1 MVVFGLRVAVLDQK
15 RCKSKDCGKECIKF
29 CPVVRSGVDCIYLK
43 VPGMKYPHIVESLCI
58 GCGICTKKCPFKA
71 LGVIN
76 LPEELKNDCTHRYGK
91 DAFVLFRLPPLMPGK
106 IVGLIGPNGAGKTTA
121 LKILAGE
128 IKLNLGDYEN
138 PPEWD
143 EIITYFRGSELQGYF
158 QKLSEKELRVIAKPQ
173 YIAELPK
180 IISGQVSELL
190 EKVDERGLLSEVKE
204 KLNLGKFWD
213 RDIQVLSGGELQRV
227 SIAAAYLRDRDV
239 YLFDEPSSFLDVR
252 ERLEMAKLIRQLA
265 EKENKIVGVVE
276 HDLTICDYITDF
288 VCILYGVPG
297 VYGIVSHVHN
307 TNAGLNLYLNGELPD
322 ENIRFR
328 DEAIAFNLIPE
339 ATEGWTASEH
349 LLDYPELTTTLGDF
363 TLTIAA
369 GVINRGEVIGI
380 IGRNGLGKTTML
392 TLLSE
397 YANQIEKE
405 QEEQDRLE
413 KEQVEKERLEKQQA
427 KEEFEEIPTEIEEEA
442 EEMQNNK
449 QEFKDEPKGEEKTDQ
464 DKIPLSKEDFKKF
477 RLKIAL
483 KPQHIKAD
491 YDGTVEQLLREVAG
505 KSFHTSIYRAEIIK
519 PLGLENLLD
528 HYIKELSGGELQKT
542 YIAETLSHLDANL
555 IFMDEPSAFLDSE
568 ARLNVTK
575 AIRRNIKN
583 RKIAAFIV
591 EHDILCVD
599 FMSDSLIVFSG
610 EPGKQG
616 FASAPANLRFGMN
629 KFLKDVAVTFRRDAK
644 SLRPR
649 VNKMGSELDRKQKAM
664 GEYYFI
670 DIKK

>member
-1 MVVFGLRVAVLDQK
+1 M
-15 RCKSKDCGKECIKF
+15 
-29 CPVVRSGVDCIYLK
+29 
-43 VPGMKYPHIVESLCI
+43 
-58 GCGICTKKCPFKA
+58 
-71 LGVIN
+71 
-76 LPEELKNDCTHRYGK
+76 PEELKTDTTHRYGK
-91 DAFVLFRLPPLMPGK
+91 DSFVLFRLPPLMPGK
-106 IVGLIGPNGAGKTTA
+106 IVGIIGPNGAGKTTA
-121 LKILAGE
+121 LKIFSGE

-138 PPEWD
+138 PPDWD
-143 EIITYFRGSELQGYF
+143 EIIKYFRGSELQAYF
-158 QKLSEKELRVIAKPQ
+158 QKLSEKQLRVIAKPQ

-180 IISGQVSELL
+180 IVSGQVSDLL
-190 EKVDERGLLSEVKE
+190 EKVDERGLLSDVKE
-204 KLNLGKFWD
+204 RLSLEKFWD
-213 RDIQVLSGGELQRV
+213 RDIKVLSGGELQRV

-307 TNAGLNLYLNGELPD
+307 SNAGLNLYLRGELPD

-339 ATEGWTASEH
+339 ATEGWTSSEK
-349 LLDYPELTTTLGDF
+349 LLEYPELTTTLGDF
-363 TLTIAA
+363 TLQVAA
-369 GVINRGEVIGI
+369 GVINRGEVIVI
-380 IGRNGLGKTTML
+380 VGRNGLGKTTML
-392 TLLSE
+392 DLLSE
-397 YANQIEKE
+397 YAKRIE
-405 QEEQDRLE
+405 EEQLE
-413 KEQVEKERLEKQQA
+413 EERLEREQKERERQEREQAELDELNKEESEEENLETIQA
-427 KEEFEEIPTEIEEEA
+427 KKEESEREQDNQ
-442 EEMQNNK
+442 QNPEK
-449 QEFKDEPKGEEKTDQ
+449 EPESQEKSEQAQIF
-464 DKIPLSKEDFKKF
+464 LSKEDLKKF
-477 RLKIAL
+477 RLKIAI
-483 KPQHIKAD
+483 KPQHLKAD
-491 YDGTVEQLLREVAG
+491 YDGTVEQLLRGVAG
-505 KSFHTSIYRAEIIK
+505 KAFHTSIYRAEIIK

-528 HYIKELSGGELQKT
+528 HYIRELSGGELQKT
-542 YIAETLSHLDANL
+542 YIAEALSHLDANL

-568 ARLNVTK
+568 ARLSVTK
-575 AIRRNIKN
+575 TIKRNIKN

-616 FASAPANLRFGMN
+616 FASAPVNLRYGMN
-629 KFLKDVAVTFRRDAK
+629 KFLKDVEVTFRRDPK

>member
-1 MVVFGLRVAVLDQK
+1 MRT
-15 RCKSKDCGKECIKF
+15 
-29 CPVVRSGVDCIYLK
+29 GVDCIYLK
-43 VPGMKYPHIVESLCI
+43 VPGMKYPHLVESLCT
-58 GCGICTKKCPFKA
+58 GCGICTKKCQFKA
-71 LGVIN
+71 LGIVN
-76 LPEELKNDCTHRYGK
+76 LPEELKTDSTHRYGR
-91 DAFVLFRLPPLMPGK
+91 DSFVLFRLPPLMPGK
-106 IVGLIGPNGAGKTTA
+106 IVGIIGPNGAGKTTA
-121 LKILAGE
+121 LKILSGE

-138 PPEWD
+138 PPDWD
-143 EIITYFRGSELQGYF
+143 EIIKYFRGSELQAYF
-158 QKLSEKELRVIAKPQ
+158 QKLSENQLRVIAKPQ
-173 YIAELPK
+173 YIADLPK
-180 IISGQVSELL
+180 IISGQVSDLL
-190 EKVDERGLLSEVKE
+190 EKVDERGLLREVKE
-204 KLNLGKFWD
+204 KLNLTKFWD
-213 RDIQVLSGGELQRV
+213 RDIKVLSGGELQRV

-307 TNAGLNLYLNGELPD
+307 TNAGLNLYLHGELPD

-328 DEAIAFNLIPE
+328 DEIIAFSLIPE
-339 ATEGWTASEH
+339 ATDGWTASEK

-363 TLTIAA
+363 TLKIAA

-380 IGRNGLGKTTML
+380 VGRNGLGKTTML
-392 TLLSE
+392 SLLSG
-397 YANQIEKE
+397 YATRIEEEQLESERKEKE
-405 QEEQDRLE
+405 QAEKEKLEREQAEEERLEREQAEEEESEEEQIKEGELE
-413 KEQVEKERLEKQQA
+413 NSEGEEEKVDEEQNNQQAPETKTESQEKVEKERKSLS
-427 KEEFEEIPTEIEEEA
+427 
-442 EEMQNNK
+442 
-449 QEFKDEPKGEEKTDQ
+449 QED
-464 DKIPLSKEDFKKF
+464 LKKF
-477 RLKIAL
+477 RLKIAV
-483 KPQHIKAD
+483 KPQYIKAD
-491 YDGTVEQLLREVAG
+491 YDGTVEQLLRDVAG
-505 KSFHTSIYRAEIIK
+505 KAFHTSIYRAEIIK

-568 ARLNVTK
+568 ARLVVTK
-575 AIRRNIKN
+575 MIKRNIKN
-583 RKIAAFIV
+583 RKISAFIV

-616 FASAPANLRFGMN
+616 FASAPVNLRFGMN
-629 KFLKDVAVTFRRDAK
+629 KFLKDVEVTFRRDAK

>member
-1 MVVFGLRVAVLDQK
+1 MVRT
-15 RCKSKDCGKECIKF
+15 
-29 CPVVRSGVDCIYLK
+29 GVDCIYLK
-43 VPGMKYPHIVESLCI
+43 IPGMKYPHLVESLCT

-71 LGVIN
+71 LSIVN
-76 LPEELKNDCTHRYGK
+76 LPEELKSDCVHRYAK
-91 DAFVLFRLPPLMPGK
+91 DSFVLFRLPPLMPGR
-106 IVGLIGPNGAGKTTA
+106 IVGIIGPNGAGKTTA
-121 LKILAGE
+121 LKILSGE

-138 PPEWD
+138 PPDWD
-143 EIITYFRGSELQGYF
+143 EIIKYFRGSELQAYF
-158 QKLSEKELRVIAKPQ
+158 QKLSEKQLKVIAKPQ
-173 YIAELPK
+173 YIADLPK
-180 IISGQVSELL
+180 IVSGQVSDLL

-204 KLNLGKFWD
+204 KLNLDKFLD
-213 RDIQVLSGGELQRV
+213 RDIKVLSGGELQRV

-288 VCILYGVPG
+288 ICILYGVSG

-307 TNAGLNLYLNGELPD
+307 TNAGLNLYLRGELPD
-322 ENIRFR
+322 ENMRFR

-339 ATEGWTASEH
+339 ATDGWTGSEH
-349 LLDYPELTTTLGDF
+349 LFEYPELTTTLGDF
-363 TLTIAA
+363 SLTISA

-380 IGRNGLGKTTML
+380 VGRNGLGKTSML

-397 YANQIEKE
+397 YAKQIEDE
-405 QEEQDRLE
+405 QAEQYRQE
-413 KEQVEKERLEKQQA
+413 REQAERERLEKQQA
-427 KEEFEEIPTEIEEEA
+427 EEEEL
-442 EEMQNNK
+442 EEMQAENEVPEEIQAENEVPEEMQAENK
-449 QEFKDEPKGEEKTDQ
+449 EQQESQKKSNQ
-464 DKIPLSKEDFKKF
+464 NKIPLSKEDFKRF
-477 RLKIAL
+477 RLKIAM

-491 YDGTVEQLLREVAG
+491 YDGTVEQLLRDVAG
-505 KSFHTSIYRAEIIK
+505 KAFHTSIYRAEIIR

-528 HYIKELSGGELQKT
+528 HYIKELSGGELQKA
-542 YIAETLSHLDANL
+542 YIAEALSHLDANL

-568 ARLNVTK
+568 ARLVVTK
-575 AIRRNIKN
+575 TIKRNIKN
-583 RKIAAFIV
+583 RKISAFIV

-616 FASAPANLRFGMN
+616 FASAPVNLRYGMN
-629 KFLKDVAVTFRRDAK
+629 KFLKDVEVTFRRDAK